1 MVIRSSCGPGKGTR
15 MQQSIIDK
23 SAPYKRG
30 SLLPWPK
37 RLPASVGADRPR
49 GNDCAILT
57 KAYVLRRAPLR
68 LGVSNSGDSP
78 LSLQSARREQR
89 R

>member
-1 MVIRSSCGPGKGTR
+1 MAARSSCGPGKGAR

-23 SAPYKRG
+23 PAPYKRG
-30 SLLPWPK
+30 SFLPWPK
-37 RLPASVGADRPR
+37 RLPASVGADRTR

-57 KAYVLRRAPLR
+57 KTYVLRRAPLR
-68 LGVSNSGDSP
+68 LGASNLGDSS
-78 LSLQSARREQR
+78 LSQSARREQR